1 MLLWLKIGTLL
12 GVRRISAAD
21 FRWGFLVVALLGGA
35 VLALAGQGLWGL
47 AGRAV
52 TPEATGAARRFVWGA
67 AAAPQAFALIVLLPL
82 DLLLVGSETFTATK
96 LTDPLETGWAAMS
109 IALSISAAAWSGY
122 LFYRGI
128 QVAGDLRGPVAAA
141 GVVLG
146 LVCAAVV
153 TVAVGFG
160 LRLLAGH

>member
-1 MLLWLKIGTLL
+1 MLLWLKVGTLL

-52 TPEATGAARRFVWGA
+52 TPEATSAARRFVWGA

-109 IALSISAAAWSGY
+109 IALSVSVAAWSGY

-128 QVAGDLRGPVAAA
+128 QVAGDLRALAAAA
-141 GVVLG
+141 GVTLG
-146 LVCAAVV
+146 VACAAIV
-153 TVAVGFG
+153 TAAVAVG
-160 LRLLAGH
+160 LRTLAGG